1 MRVDILPPVFGELRN
16 QVTNVRRKGRNEWS
30 SSCPQCGG
38 DDRFV
43 LFEIGRGGFPFA
55 FCRQD
60 PDGHRWYPAKDHK
73 LSQSEIDEFKRNQI
87 EVEKARIEAS
97 KRTIEIL
104 QNDRLWEH
112 FFANNIEYSMNEY
125 RKRGLSDSWIKYLK
139 LGFIPDYTI
148 KNRAHGKYHS
158 PAFTIPI
165 WSVGGFVQN
174 IKLRMADPK
183 EPRDR
188 YRNYYESGRSF
199 LYVPLYDLPL
209 TGAGVVVEGE
219 FKAAVV
225 EQHLDDVNYRVVG
238 LQSKTPDAELVSELK
253 DLDPIYL
260 CLDPDAF
267 IREDKQKETAVERM
281 ARLLGKERVL
291 IVDLPCKPDDGINEG
306 MELMRYMKMSRKA

>member
-1 MRVDILPPVFGELRN
+1 MY
-16 QVTNVRRKGRNEWS
+16 
-30 SSCPQCGG
+30 CGG

-43 LFEIGRGGFPFA
+43 LFRMGRHGFPFA

-60 PDGHRWYPAKDHK
+60 PDNHTWSPYKDK
-73 LSQSEIDEFKRNQI
+73 KPSQSEIDEFKRNQI

-104 QNDRLWEH
+104 QNDRLWEK
-112 FFANNIEYSMNEY
+112 FFADNIEYSMNEY
-125 RKRGLSDSWIKYLK
+125 RKRGLSDSWIKYLQ
-139 LGFIPDYTI
+139 LGFIADYTV
-148 KNRAHGKYHS
+148 KSNRHDDYHS
-158 PAFTIPI
+158 PAFTIPV
-165 WSVGGFVQN
+165 WGVGGVVQN
-174 IKLRMADPK
+174 IKLRMANPQYDY
-183 EPRDR
+183 DR
-188 YRNYYESGRSF
+188 YRNFYHSGRSF

-219 FKAAVV
+219 FKSAVV
-225 EQHLDDVNYRVVG
+225 EQHLDDVSYRVVG
-238 LQSKTPDAELVSELK
+238 IQSKTPDSELLAELK

-281 ARLLGKERVL
+281 TRLLGRERVL

-306 MELMRYMKMSRKA
+306 MELKKFLRMAKRA